1 MATIQWIAFSFSL
14 AFLCHLPVLGN
25 VTTFASLSTPPP
37 HHEFRSLCR
46 LGVELLW
53 GSIWPHRSCRI
64 CDTQKSTKILKYYL
78 LLLALSNPQRVS
90 AVRFPF
96 PKTISNERITQDND
110 FTLLQ
115 TNSRA
120 SCLKRTLNTF
130 TKRHWRHGNSTSVW
144 NSGGGRPAQ

>member
-1 MATIQWIAFSFSL
+1 MNS
-14 AFLCHLPVLGN
+14 VL
-25 VTTFASLSTPPP
+25 FFPRFFMPLSCSQKRDHFCVPLNPPPP
-37 HHEFRSLCR
+37 HHEFRSFCR

-53 GSIWPHRSCRI
+53 GSIWPDRI
-64 CDTQKSTKILKYYL
+64 CDTQKSTKILKCYL
-78 LLLALSNPQRVS
+78 LLLALSNPQHVS

-130 TKRHWRHGNSTSVW
+130 RKRHWRRGNSTSVW
-144 NSGGGRPAQ
+144 NSGGGRPA